1 MRYLRLRLHFLVTL
15 TQKMTRG
22 WLARVR
28 FRKILTAWYR
38 TKIVRFL
45 VVAKFKKHLRRFKSA
60 VIRLQYLHRRRHCRL
75 GQNLCIQ
82 SMDESDLQPMAAKL
96 DDLPLDSARD
106 ATEQEEVAVAALDE
120 TYDKSFTTVSAS
132 ISVEP
137 MESPPTKVLQIDYAA
152 VEPAVAMVAV
162 AALDETYDKH
172 FTTVSESIS
181 AEPMESLPTNLP
193 HTSIDE
199 DEGEEEDKDLQE
211 SNIAYTPSEP
221 IHPSNSTEFFF
232 AISSNTVTQPLLA
245 SEELRDVMNSNLF
258 LPNEDDINFL
268 SERRKSRS
276 RITSA
281 GGGCWSRSDKPTFRT
296 LQDKLYIQI
305 NELIDSFRIT
315 AKEALL
321 RFDLSEAR
329 RSLEAWTNKLP
340 PGDVRSRIKVVIQTI
355 DYGYNLITANNIIP
369 LVMAAKLMKIGSS
382 KPENRII
389 SARSANKVI
398 TKEHGMFETITFLVK
413 ELEWLATGANREK
426 ERLYE
431 RIKRRGGRKSNNA
444 KDKVCVCSGW
454 SRLFTVNG

>member
-1 MRYLRLRLHFLVTL
+1 
-15 TQKMTRG
+15 
-22 WLARVR
+22 
-28 FRKILTAWYR
+28 
-38 TKIVRFL
+38 
-45 VVAKFKKHLRRFKSA
+45 
-60 VIRLQYLHRRRHCRL
+60 
-75 GQNLCIQ
+75 
-82 SMDESDLQPMAAKL
+82 MDESDLKPMAAKL

-106 ATEQEEVAVAALDE
+106 ATEQEEVAVTALDE
-120 TYDKSFTTVSAS
+120 ANDKSFATVSAS
-132 ISVEP
+132 ISAEP
-137 MESPPTKVLQIDYAA
+137 MESPPTKVLQIEYAA
-152 VEPAVAMVAV
+152 VEPAVAMVTV
-162 AALDETYDKH
+162 AALDETYDKY
-172 FTTVSESIS
+172 FTTVSGSIS
-181 AEPMESLPTNLP
+181 AEPMESPPTNLP
-193 HTSIDE
+193 HTCLD
-199 DEGEEEDKDLQE
+199 EEEEEEDDDKDLQE
-211 SNIAYTPSEP
+211 SKIAYTPSEP
-221 IHPSNSTEFFF
+221 IHPSNSTEKFI
-232 AISSNTVTQPLLA
+232 AISSESVTQPLPA
-245 SEELRDVMNSNLF
+245 SEELRDAMNGNLF

-281 GGGCWSRSDKPTFRT
+281 GGGCWSRSDNPTFRT
-296 LQDKLYIQI
+296 LQDKLYVQI

-431 RIKRRGGRKSNNA
+431 RIKRRGGRKSNNV
-444 KDKVCVCSGW
+444 KDKVCACSG
-454 SRLFTVNG
+454 

>member
-1 MRYLRLRLHFLVTL
+1 
-15 TQKMTRG
+15 
-22 WLARVR
+22 
-28 FRKILTAWYR
+28 
-38 TKIVRFL
+38 
-45 VVAKFKKHLRRFKSA
+45 
-60 VIRLQYLHRRRHCRL
+60 
-75 GQNLCIQ
+75 
-82 SMDESDLQPMAAKL
+82 MDESDLKSMAAKL

-120 TYDKSFTTVSAS
+120 AY
-132 ISVEP
+132 SVEP
-137 MESPPTKVLQIDYAA
+137 MESPPTK
-152 VEPAVAMVAV
+152 
-162 AALDETYDKH
+162 
-172 FTTVSESIS
+172 
-181 AEPMESLPTNLP
+181 LP
-193 HTSIDE
+193 HTSLD
-199 DEGEEEDKDLQE
+199 DEEEDDKDLQE
-211 SNIAYTPSEP
+211 SKNAYPSSEP
-221 IHPSNSTEFFF
+221 IHPSNNTEKFI
-232 AISSNTVTQPLLA
+232 AISSESVTQPLPA
-245 SEELRDVMNSNLF
+245 SEELRDAMNGNLF
-258 LPNEDDINFL
+258 RPNEEDINFL

-281 GGGCWSRSDKPTFRT
+281 GGWSRSDNPTFRT

-413 ELEWLATGANREK
+413 ELEWLALGANREK

-431 RIKRRGGRKSNNA
+431 RMKRRGRQKSNNL
-444 KDKVCVCSGW
+444 KDKVCACSEW
-454 SRLFTVNG
+454 SRLFTFNG